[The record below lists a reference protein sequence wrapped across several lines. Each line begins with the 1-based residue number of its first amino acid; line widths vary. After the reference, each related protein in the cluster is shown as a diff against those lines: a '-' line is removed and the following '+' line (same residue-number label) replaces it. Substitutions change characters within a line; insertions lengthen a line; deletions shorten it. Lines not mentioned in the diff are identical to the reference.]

1 MKGGTTLEDI
11 AQAVSDLTTLMDR
24 RFSEQDRRLSTL
36 ESASG
41 RIENEIY
48 AIHDDI
54 KELYDRTVAA

>member
-1 MKGGTTLEDI
+1 MKGGTTLDDI

-36 ESASG
+36 ESTSG

-48 AIHDDI
+48 AIHNDI
-54 KELYDRTVAA
+54 KELYDRTAAT